1 MAVYAVV
8 NIQITDPDRYAQYRE
23 QAPPTIAHYGGKY
36 LARGGK
42 TEMLEG
48 EWTPQRLVIL
58 EFESMKRFNE
68 WYNSPEYAPLK
79 RLRGET
85 TLSDFVVIEG
95 L

>member
-42 TEMLEG
+42 TEVLEG

>member
-8 NIQITDPDRYAQYRE
+8 DIRITDPDRYAEYRE
-23 QAPPTIAHYGGKY
+23 QAPPTIARYGGKY

-42 TEMLEG
+42 TEVLEG

-58 EFESMKRFNE
+58 EFESMERFNE
-68 WYNSPEYAPLK
+68 WYDSPEYAPLK

-85 TLSDFVVIEG
+85 TISDFVVIEG

>member
-8 NIQITDPDRYAQYRE
+8 NDRVTDPDRFAHYRE
-23 QAPPTIAHYGGKY
+23 QVPPTIARYGGRY

-42 TEMLEG
+42 VEVLEG

-58 EFESMKRFNE
+58 EFESMERFNE
-68 WYNSPEYAPLK
+68 WYNSPEYTPLK
-79 RLRGET
+79 QARHEAALTE
-85 TLSDFVVIEG
+85 VVVVEG